1 MSSLY
6 KMPTSTTSKI
16 PLPKSS
22 IASPNGSRGDSQ
34 DVSTPAQSRI
44 PVMKGVKSPV
54 HDLSFATPT
63 SGLNKENISVDSSHN
78 SRKSRIPD
86 IRSKISPTKE
96 IQDADGGYRSDHS
109 NKSAGSA
116 NRIPVARLPT
126 SPSRIPTTPSRIP
139 TIPPSPSRI
148 PLRSSVESLSAEELD
163 WESKEYSGSPRHRGP
178 TNAFMAGDE
187 LRGRSSS
194 DTRSSSNSSSSSS
207 PHKRGRDPE
216 VPPSKMRRTSPDGES
231 VSPSKT
237 RRPSPSKIPIA
248 GNYVKTSNSSSNEDF
263 VTPRGPLRDPWS
275 DRSSDRDLKSSFSV
289 QSELFQTA
297 QESEGVEEFCDLG
310 GGEAMAECDVAGDFL
325 SKEAL
330 PRKALHLEL
339 GSKIPAPKTRA
350 PTAPNSAP
358 IRTIPELN
366 WSIAKDDQPPKNCFS
381 QSPTRHSDNHF
392 RGSQSTS
399 QLPDPQGDGGC
410 SPPTQR
416 PAHSTSR
423 LPFLPLKE
431 GGSSGSSTDSDGSTG
446 DKDRGRRKKNFE
458 AFVMTGD
465 RMINLA
471 KTPANIDFQ
480 SKYYKQQA
488 AQPPATPLSDRTAR
502 TLDPAF
508 EPAEAAPSSN
518 SLPASPIEGSSQNDS
533 NLSNQR
539 KPGVRRSLV
548 RNSKSEDQLSYDEL
562 NAHDSDDE
570 KLNSSCHTL
579 LDTLLDSA
587 HTSHTP
593 TRPGQSTARHPATGH
608 GPPHVSS
615 ESSSSRSTGSTV
627 GSSTDQLL
635 SSQPSDEAT
644 SPDFSTSSLI
654 SCSEHY
660 NGESLL
666 DNMSPQ
672 SPSSPDTPE
681 WSLIANGESFH
692 KDVPSTHSRKSS
704 KKAQGECGH
713 DSLITS
719 KDNRVII
726 TINQREGEE
735 SQLNGH
741 SSPGTSSGTITPDQ
755 AYSELG
761 DEGGL
766 SSPHQSAPPH
776 PCNSPPPLYSS
787 PTLSSEEESDMDS
800 LHSYHPPV
808 KIVDIPSAHRLAKRL
823 YNLEGFRKSDISRH
837 LSKNNDFSR
846 AVAEEYCKLFSFTD
860 LTLDA
865 ALRKF
870 LLQFCLTGE
879 TQDRERVLL
888 HFSKRFLE
896 CNPSLRGDTFQS
908 HDSVHTLTCAIMLLN
923 TDLHNEALQQRKM
936 SPEEFV
942 ENLAELNDGHN
953 FPEELLRDVYAAI
966 KTDPIEWVQDDS
978 AESDIG
984 SGGAARPVSP
994 PVQAGAGQDNPAGAV
1009 SFSNQIGGIN
1019 PFLSM
1024 PDPDSCVDYKRGYV
1038 MRKSCYDSNN
1048 KKTKLGKR
1056 SWKMFYL
1063 TLRDLVLFCF
1073 KDEKTAQNPASFES
1087 PHAAVRIHHS
1097 VATAAADYTKKQ
1109 FVFRLKTCDR
1119 AEYLFQTSDQKELET
1134 WVETINT
1141 VVGRYSSPPLPAP
1154 CSNTIKFQRPLFPSS
1169 RSKHSL
1175 SDQLANH
1182 RTQARELSQEL
1193 ADHTDNPPGKG
1204 AKSVIWSNFRE
1215 KSEFV
1220 ELEVGRYS
1228 TYISVL
1234 ENLISK
1240 QQSNQMVSS
1249 PLKVITS

>member
-1 MSSLY
+1 MSNVY
-6 KMPTSTTSKI
+6 KMPSTTTSKI

-22 IASPNGSRGDSQ
+22 ISSPSRSE
-34 DVSTPAQSRI
+34 VVEAMTPQSRI
-44 PVMKGVKSPV
+44 PVMKVV
-54 HDLSFATPT
+54 TPT
-63 SGLNKENISVDSSHN
+63 TGLNKENISVDRPPTQQWESPGSQN
-78 SRKSRIPD
+78 SRLRSKIPD
-86 IRSKISPTKE
+86 IRTKISPSKE
-96 IQDADGGYRSDHS
+96 IQDVDGGYKSDHS
-109 NKSAGSA
+109 SKSGGSGA
-116 NRIPVARLPT
+116 RMASSTSSPGARMSSSRIPV
-126 SPSRIPTTPSRIP
+126 SPARIPST
-139 TIPPSPSRI
+139 PSRI

-163 WESKEYSGSPRHRGP
+163 WEAKEFHTMSRRLGGSG
-178 TNAFMAGDE
+178 NAFMGSE
-187 LRGRSSS
+187 EMRGRASSE
-194 DTRSSSNSSSSSS
+194 TRSSSNSSSSSS

-216 VPPSKMRRTSPDGES
+216 VPPAKMRRTSPDGES
-231 VSPSKT
+231 VSPAKT

-248 GNYVKTSNSSSNEDF
+248 GGYVVKTANSSSNEDF
-263 VTPRGPLRDPWS
+263 STPRGPVRDPWLE
-275 DRSSDRDLKSSFSV
+275 RPSDRDMKGSYSV
-289 QSELFQTA
+289 QSELFHTA
-297 QESEGVEEFCDLG
+297 QESEDGDEFCDLVGG
-310 GGEAMAECDVAGDFL
+310 GGEGLAESELAEDFDK
-325 SKEAL
+325 SENF
-330 PRKALHLEL
+330 PRKKGLHLDL
-339 GSKIPAPKTRA
+339 GSRIPPPKARI
-350 PTAPNSAP
+350 PGAPNSAP
-358 IRTIPELN
+358 VRNIPELN
-366 WSIAKDDQPPKNCFS
+366 WSIAKEEQSNKNIS
-381 QSPTRHSDNHF
+381 SDGRVSDRNI

-399 QLPDPQGDGGC
+399 RLPDPLTEGDC
-410 SPPTQR
+410 SPQAPRTNN
-416 PAHSTSR
+416 STSR

-431 GGSSGSSTDSDGSTG
+431 GGSSGSSTDSDGSSG

-471 KTPANIDFQ
+471 KTPANVDFQ
-480 SKYYKQQA
+480 SKYYKQ
-488 AQPPATPLSDRTAR
+488 PLTDRTAR
-502 TLDPAF
+502 PLDTTFESLETPPA
-508 EPAEAAPSSN
+508 PP
-518 SLPASPIEGSSQNDS
+518 SLPVSPVEGSSQND
-533 NLSNQR
+533 LINQR
-539 KPGVRRSLV
+539 PAP
-548 RNSKSEDQLSYDEL
+548 SE
-562 NAHDSDDE
+562 
-570 KLNSSCHTL
+570 
-579 LDTLLDSA
+579 
-587 HTSHTP
+587 
-593 TRPGQSTARHPATGH
+593 
-608 GPPHVSS
+608 
-615 ESSSSRSTGSTV
+615 
-627 GSSTDQLL
+627 
-635 SSQPSDEAT
+635 EAT

-692 KDVPSTHSRKSS
+692 KDVSSSQS
-704 KKAQGECGH
+704 KKSNKAGQGEASH

-726 TINQREGEE
+726 TINQREAEE
-735 SQLNGH
+735 KQLNGH

-761 DEGGL
+761 DEGGVA
-766 SSPHQSAPPH
+766 SPQVAPPH

-846 AVAEEYCKLFSFTD
+846 AVAEEYCKLFSFSD

-896 CNPSLRGDTFQS
+896 CNPFLRGETFQS

-936 SPEEFV
+936 TPEEFV

-953 FPEELLRDVYAAI
+953 FPETLLREVYLAI
-966 KTDPIEWVQDDS
+966 KTEPIEWVQDDS
-978 AESDIG
+978 ADSDIG
-984 SGGAARPVSP
+984 SGGGVGGQGREESP
-994 PVQAGAGQDNPAGAV
+994 PPGGGGQDNPASGV
-1009 SFSNQIGGIN
+1009 SFTNQVGGIN
-1019 PFLSM
+1019 PFLAM
-1024 PDPDSCVDYKRGYV
+1024 PDPDNSVDYKRGYV
-1038 MRKSCYDSNN
+1038 MRKSCFDTNN

-1063 TLRDLVLFCF
+1063 TLRDLVLYCF
-1073 KDEKTAQNPASFES
+1073 KDEKTAQNQASFES

-1097 VATAAADYTKKQ
+1097 VATAAQDYTKKQ

-1154 CSNTIKFQRPLFPSS
+1154 CSSSSKFQRPLYPSS
-1169 RSKHSL
+1169 GSKLSL
-1175 SDQLANH
+1175 SEQLASH
-1182 RTQARELSQEL
+1182 RSQVRELNQEL
-1193 ADHTDNPPGKG
+1193 AMHTNNPPNKG
-1204 AKSVIWSNFRE
+1204 AKSVVWSGFRE
-1215 KSEFV
+1215 KGEFL
-1220 ELEVGRYS
+1220 ESEVGRYS

-1234 ENLISK
+1234 ENLITK

>member
-1 MSSLY
+1 MSNVY
-6 KMPTSTTSKI
+6 KMPGTTSKI

-22 IASPNGSRGDSQ
+22 ISSPNGSRSEAQ
-34 DVSTPAQSRI
+34 DPVTPQSRI
-44 PVMKGVKSPV
+44 PVMKGMKSPV
-54 HDLSFATPT
+54 QEISFATPT
-63 SGLNKENISVDSSHN
+63 SGLNKENISVESQSSQN
-78 SRKSRIPD
+78 SRRSRIPD
-86 IRSKISPTKE
+86 IRTKISPTKD
-96 IQDADGGYRSDHS
+96 IQDIDGGYKSDHS
-109 NKSAGSA
+109 TKSAGSGS
-116 NRIPVARLPT
+116 RIPTSRLPT

-139 TIPPSPSRI
+139 TIPSPARI

-163 WESKEYSGSPRHRGP
+163 WETKEFNTSRRLGGP
-178 TNAFMAGDE
+178 GNAFMGPEE
-187 LRGRSSS
+187 LRGRASSE
-194 DTRSSSNSSSSSS
+194 TRSSSNSSSSSS

-248 GNYVKTSNSSSNEDF
+248 GSYVKTSNSSSNEDF
-263 VTPRGPLRDPWS
+263 LTPRGPLREPWQE
-275 DRSSDRDLKSSFSV
+275 RSSDRDMKGSYSV
-289 QSELFQTA
+289 QSELFHTA
-297 QESEGVEEFCDLG
+297 QESEDGDDFCDLVGG
-310 GGEAMAECDVAGDFL
+310 GGEGMAECDLAEDFQK
-325 SKEAL
+325 SENL
-330 PRKALHLEL
+330 PRKGLHLDL
-339 GSKIPAPKTRA
+339 GSKIPPPKARIPGA
-350 PTAPNSAP
+350 NSAP
-358 IRTIPELN
+358 VRTIPELN
-366 WSIAKDDQPPKNCFS
+366 WSIAKEEQSTKNNS
-381 QSPTRHSDNHF
+381 SDGSDRVSDHNF

-399 QLPDPQGDGGC
+399 RLPDPPAEGEC
-410 SPPTQR
+410 SPLAPRTNN
-416 PAHSTSR
+416 STSR

-431 GGSSGSSTDSDGSTG
+431 GGSSGSSTDSDGSSG
-446 DKDRGRRKKNFE
+446 DKERGRRKKNFE

-480 SKYYKQQA
+480 SKYYKQ
-488 AQPPATPLSDRTAR
+488 PLTDRTAR
-502 TLDPAF
+502 TLDTAF
-508 EPAEAAPSSN
+508 ESLETPPAPA
-518 SLPASPIEGSSQNDS
+518 SLPASPVEGSSQNEHA
-533 NLSNQR
+533 LANQR
-539 KPGVRRSLV
+539 KPGVRHSLV
-548 RNSKSEDQLSYDEL
+548 RNSKSEDQLAYDEL
-562 NAHDSDDE
+562 SAHESDED

-579 LDTLLDSA
+579 LDSAYTPVMPDHTTL
-587 HTSHTP
+587 HNN
-593 TRPGQSTARHPATGH
+593 TRTA
-608 GPPHVSS
+608 PPFVSS
-615 ESSSSRSTGSTV
+615 ESSSSRSAASSK
-627 GSSTDQLL
+627 GSSSGEQLL
-635 SSQPSDEAT
+635 SSQPSEEAT

-692 KDVPSTHSRKSS
+692 KDVPSSQNKKSS
-704 KKAQGECGH
+704 KAAQGEGGH

-726 TINQREGEE
+726 TINQREAEE
-735 SQLNGH
+735 KQLNGH

-761 DEGGL
+761 DEGGVT
-766 SSPHQSAPPH
+766 SPQAAPPH

-846 AVAEEYCKLFSFTD
+846 AVAEEYCKLFSFSN

-896 CNPSLRGDTFQS
+896 CNPYLRGETFQS

-936 SPEEFV
+936 TPEEFV

-953 FPEELLRDVYAAI
+953 FPEVLLREVYLAI
-966 KTDPIEWVQDDS
+966 KTEPIEWVQDDS
-978 AESDIG
+978 NDSDIG
-984 SGGAARPVSP
+984 SGGGVGVGGQSREESP
-994 PVQAGAGQDNPAGAV
+994 PPGGGGHDNPASGV
-1009 SFSNQIGGIN
+1009 SFTNQVGGIN
-1019 PFLSM
+1019 PFLAM
-1024 PDPDSCVDYKRGYV
+1024 PDPDNSVDYKRGYV
-1038 MRKSCYDSNN
+1038 MRKSCFDTNK

-1063 TLRDLVLFCF
+1063 TLRDLVLYCF
-1073 KDEKTAQNPASFES
+1073 KDEKTAQNQASFES

-1097 VATAAADYTKKQ
+1097 VATAAQDYTKKQ

-1154 CSNTIKFQRPLFPSS
+1154 CSSTSKFQRPLYPSS
-1169 RSKHSL
+1169 GSKLSL
-1175 SDQLANH
+1175 SEQLASH
-1182 RTQARELSQEL
+1182 RTQVRELNQEL
-1193 ADHTDNPPGKG
+1193 AMHTNNPPNKG
-1204 AKSVIWSNFRE
+1204 AKSVVWSSFRE
-1215 KSEFV
+1215 KSEFL
-1220 ELEVGRYS
+1220 ESEVGRYS
-1228 TYISVL
+1228 TYINVL
-1234 ENLISK
+1234 ENLITK
-1240 QQSNQMVSS
+1240 QQANQMVSS

>member
-1 MSSLY
+1 LAESELAEDFD
-6 KMPTSTTSKI
+6 
-16 PLPKSS
+16 KSENF
-22 IASPNGSRGDSQ
+22 PRKKGLHLDLG
-34 DVSTPAQSRI
+34 SRI
-44 PVMKGVKSPV
+44 PPPK
-54 HDLSFATPT
+54 A
-63 SGLNKENISVDSSHN
+63 
-78 SRKSRIPD
+78 RIP
-86 IRSKISPTKE
+86 
-96 IQDADGGYRSDHS
+96 G
-109 NKSAGSA
+109 
-116 NRIPVARLPT
+116 
-126 SPSRIPTTPSRIP
+126 
-139 TIPPSPSRI
+139 
-148 PLRSSVESLSAEELD
+148 
-163 WESKEYSGSPRHRGP
+163 
-178 TNAFMAGDE
+178 
-187 LRGRSSS
+187 
-194 DTRSSSNSSSSSS
+194 
-207 PHKRGRDPE
+207 
-216 VPPSKMRRTSPDGES
+216 
-231 VSPSKT
+231 
-237 RRPSPSKIPIA
+237 
-248 GNYVKTSNSSSNEDF
+248 
-263 VTPRGPLRDPWS
+263 
-275 DRSSDRDLKSSFSV
+275 
-289 QSELFQTA
+289 
-297 QESEGVEEFCDLG
+297 
-310 GGEAMAECDVAGDFL
+310 
-325 SKEAL
+325 
-330 PRKALHLEL
+330 
-339 GSKIPAPKTRA
+339 
-350 PTAPNSAP
+350 APNSAP
-358 IRTIPELN
+358 VRNIPELN
-366 WSIAKDDQPPKNCFS
+366 WSIAKEEQSNKNIS
-381 QSPTRHSDNHF
+381 SDGRVSDRNI

-399 QLPDPQGDGGC
+399 RLPDPLTEGDC
-410 SPPTQR
+410 SPQAPRTNN
-416 PAHSTSR
+416 STSR

-431 GGSSGSSTDSDGSTG
+431 GGSSGSSTDSDGSSG

-471 KTPANIDFQ
+471 KTPANVDFQ
-480 SKYYKQQA
+480 SKYYKQ
-488 AQPPATPLSDRTAR
+488 PLTDRTAR
-502 TLDPAF
+502 PLDTTFESLETPPA
-508 EPAEAAPSSN
+508 PP
-518 SLPASPIEGSSQNDS
+518 SLPASPVEGSSQND
-533 NLSNQR
+533 LINQR
-539 KPGVRRSLV
+539 PAP
-548 RNSKSEDQLSYDEL
+548 SE
-562 NAHDSDDE
+562 
-570 KLNSSCHTL
+570 
-579 LDTLLDSA
+579 
-587 HTSHTP
+587 
-593 TRPGQSTARHPATGH
+593 
-608 GPPHVSS
+608 
-615 ESSSSRSTGSTV
+615 
-627 GSSTDQLL
+627 
-635 SSQPSDEAT
+635 EAT

-692 KDVPSTHSRKSS
+692 KDVSSSQS
-704 KKAQGECGH
+704 KKSNKAGQGEASH

-726 TINQREGEE
+726 TINQREAEE
-735 SQLNGH
+735 KQLNGH

-761 DEGGL
+761 DEGGVA
-766 SSPHQSAPPH
+766 SPQVAPPH

-846 AVAEEYCKLFSFTD
+846 AVAEEYCKLFSFSD

-896 CNPSLRGDTFQS
+896 CNPFLRGETFQS

-936 SPEEFV
+936 TPEEFV

-953 FPEELLRDVYAAI
+953 FPETLLREVYLAI
-966 KTDPIEWVQDDS
+966 KTEPIEWVQDDS
-978 AESDIG
+978 ADSDIG
-984 SGGAARPVSP
+984 SGGGVGGQGREESP
-994 PVQAGAGQDNPAGAV
+994 PPGGGGQDNPASGV
-1009 SFSNQIGGIN
+1009 SFTNQVGGIN
-1019 PFLSM
+1019 PFLAM
-1024 PDPDSCVDYKRGYV
+1024 PDPDNSVDYKRGYV
-1038 MRKSCYDSNN
+1038 MRKSCFDTNN

-1063 TLRDLVLFCF
+1063 TLRDLVLYCF
-1073 KDEKTAQNPASFES
+1073 KDEKTAQNQASFES

-1097 VATAAADYTKKQ
+1097 VATAAQDYTKKQ

-1154 CSNTIKFQRPLFPSS
+1154 CSSSSKFQRPLYPSS
-1169 RSKHSL
+1169 GSKLSL
-1175 SDQLANH
+1175 SEQLASH
-1182 RTQARELSQEL
+1182 RSQVRELNQEL
-1193 ADHTDNPPGKG
+1193 AMHTNNPPNKG
-1204 AKSVIWSNFRE
+1204 AKSVVWSGFRE
-1215 KSEFV
+1215 KGEFL
-1220 ELEVGRYS
+1220 ESEVGRYS

-1234 ENLISK
+1234 ENLITK

>member
-1 MSSLY
+1 MSNVY
-6 KMPTSTTSKI
+6 KMPGATTSKI

-22 IASPNGSRGDSQ
+22 ISSPHGSRGDSQ
-34 DVSTPAQSRI
+34 EAVTPQSRI
-44 PVMKGVKSPV
+44 PVMKGGVKSPV
-54 HDLSFATPT
+54 QEISFTTPS
-63 SGLNKENISVDSSHN
+63 SGLNKENISVESHSSQN
-78 SRKSRIPD
+78 SRRSRIPD
-86 IRSKISPTKE
+86 IRTKISPTKD
-96 IQDADGGYRSDHS
+96 IQDIDGGYKSDHS
-109 NKSAGSA
+109 TKSTGSGT
-116 NRIPVARLPT
+116 RIPTSRLPT
-126 SPSRIPTTPSRIP
+126 SPPRIPTTPSKIP

-163 WESKEYSGSPRHRGP
+163 WEAKEFHMSRRLGGSN
-178 TNAFMAGDE
+178 NAFMGSEE
-187 LRGRSSS
+187 LRGRTSSE
-194 DTRSSSNSSSSSS
+194 TRSSSNSSSSGSS

-248 GNYVKTSNSSSNEDF
+248 GSYVKTSNSSSNEDF
-263 VTPRGPLRDPWS
+263 LSPRGAL
-275 DRSSDRDLKSSFSV
+275 RSSWQDGGCEGDMKGSYSV
-289 QSELFQTA
+289 QSELFHTA
-297 QESEGVEEFCDLG
+297 QESEDGDDFCDLVGVG
-310 GGEAMAECDVAGDFL
+310 GGEGLAECELAEDF
-325 SKEAL
+325 SNSEKVT
-330 PRKALHLEL
+330 RKGLHLDL
-339 GSKIPAPKTRA
+339 GSKIPPPKARI
-350 PTAPNSAP
+350 PGAPNSAP
-358 IRTIPELN
+358 VRTIPELN
-366 WSIAKDDQPPKNCFS
+366 WSIAKEEKNPRNSASDD
-381 QSPTRHSDNHF
+381 RISDSKF

-399 QLPDPQGDGGC
+399 RLPDTLVEEDC
-410 SPPTQR
+410 SPISHRPTN
-416 PAHSTSR
+416 STSR

-431 GGSSGSSTDSDGSTG
+431 GASSGSSTDSDGSCG

-471 KTPANIDFQ
+471 KTPANVDFQ
-480 SKYYKQQA
+480 SKYYKQQ
-488 AQPPATPLSDRTAR
+488 PLTDRAAR
-502 TLDPAF
+502 TLDTAF
-508 EPAEAAPSSN
+508 ESLETAPAPL
-518 SLPASPIEGSSQNDS
+518 SLPASPVEGSSQNTDTT
-533 NLSNQR
+533 LAHQR
-539 KPGVRRSLV
+539 KPP
-548 RNSKSEDQLSYDEL
+548 SE
-562 NAHDSDDE
+562 
-570 KLNSSCHTL
+570 
-579 LDTLLDSA
+579 
-587 HTSHTP
+587 
-593 TRPGQSTARHPATGH
+593 
-608 GPPHVSS
+608 
-615 ESSSSRSTGSTV
+615 
-627 GSSTDQLL
+627 
-635 SSQPSDEAT
+635 EAT

-692 KDVPSTHSRKSS
+692 KDVPTSQS
-704 KKAQGECGH
+704 KKSCKSAQGEGAH

-726 TINQREGEE
+726 TINQREAEE
-735 SQLNGH
+735 KQLNGH

-755 AYSELG
+755 A
-761 DEGGL
+761 DEGGVM
-766 SSPHQSAPPH
+766 SPPPPH

-846 AVAEEYCKLFSFTD
+846 AVAEEYCKLFSFSN

-896 CNPSLRGDTFQS
+896 CNPYLRGETFQS

-936 SPEEFV
+936 TPEEFV

-953 FPEELLRDVYAAI
+953 FPETLLREVYLAI
-966 KTDPIEWVQDDS
+966 KTEPIEWVQDSDGG
-978 AESDIG
+978 ESDIG
-984 SGGAARPVSP
+984 SGGGQVRQESP
-994 PVQAGAGQDNPAGAV
+994 PPGGAGQDNPASGV
-1009 SFSNQIGGIN
+1009 SFSNQVGGIN

-1024 PDPDSCVDYKRGYV
+1024 PDPDNSVDYKRGYV
-1038 MRKSCYDSNN
+1038 MRKSCFDTNK

-1063 TLRDLVLFCF
+1063 TLRDLVLYCF
-1073 KDEKTAQNPASFES
+1073 KDEKTAQNQASFES

-1097 VATAAADYTKKQ
+1097 VAMAAQDYTKKQ

-1154 CSNTIKFQRPLFPSS
+1154 CSSSVKFQRPLFPSS
-1169 RSKHSL
+1169 SSKLSL
-1175 SDQLANH
+1175 SEQLASH
-1182 RTQARELSQEL
+1182 RTQVRELSQEL
-1193 ADHTDNPPGKG
+1193 AMHTNNPPGKG
-1204 AKSVIWSNFRE
+1204 AKSVVWSSFRE
-1215 KSEFV
+1215 KSEFL
-1220 ELEVGRYS
+1220 ESEVGRYS

-1234 ENLISK
+1234 ETLITK

>member
-1 MSSLY
+1 M
-6 KMPTSTTSKI
+6 
-16 PLPKSS
+16 
-22 IASPNGSRGDSQ
+22 A
-34 DVSTPAQSRI
+34 
-44 PVMKGVKSPV
+44 
-54 HDLSFATPT
+54 
-63 SGLNKENISVDSSHN
+63 
-78 SRKSRIPD
+78 
-86 IRSKISPTKE
+86 
-96 IQDADGGYRSDHS
+96 
-109 NKSAGSA
+109 
-116 NRIPVARLPT
+116 
-126 SPSRIPTTPSRIP
+126 
-139 TIPPSPSRI
+139 
-148 PLRSSVESLSAEELD
+148 ESEL
-163 WESKEYSGSPRHRGP
+163 
-178 TNAFMAGDE
+178 A
-187 LRGRSSS
+187 
-194 DTRSSSNSSSSSS
+194 
-207 PHKRGRDPE
+207 
-216 VPPSKMRRTSPDGES
+216 
-231 VSPSKT
+231 
-237 RRPSPSKIPIA
+237 
-248 GNYVKTSNSSSNEDF
+248 EDF
-263 VTPRGPLRDPWS
+263 L
-275 DRSSDRDLKSSFSV
+275 
-289 QSELFQTA
+289 E
-297 QESEGVEEFCDLG
+297 
-310 GGEAMAECDVAGDFL
+310 
-325 SKEAL
+325 KEAL
-330 PRKALHLEL
+330 PRKGLHLDL
-339 GSKIPAPKTRA
+339 GSKIPAPRA
-350 PTAPNSAP
+350 RVPTAPYSAP
-358 IRTIPELN
+358 VRTIPELN
-366 WSIAKDDQPPKNCFS
+366 WSIAKEEQPPKH
-381 QSPTRHSDNHF
+381 SPVKTSDIHI

-399 QLPDPQGDGGC
+399 RLPDPQGDGDC
-410 SPPTQR
+410 SPLVARPT
-416 PAHSTSR
+416 HSTSR
-423 LPFLPLKE
+423 LPFLPLAE
-431 GGSSGSSTDSDGSTG
+431 GGSSGSSTDSDSSNQE
-446 DKDRGRRKKNFE
+446 KERGRRKKNFE

-480 SKYYKQQA
+480 SKYYKQH
-488 AQPPATPLSDRTAR
+488 PHTAR

-508 EPAEAAPSSN
+508 ESIEAVPAPN
-518 SLPASPIEGSSQNDS
+518 SLPASPVEGSSHNES
-533 NLSNQR
+533 NHENQR
-539 KPGVRRSLV
+539 KSGLRRSLV

-562 NAHDSDDE
+562 NNLESDDE

-579 LDTLLDSA
+579 LDSA
-587 HTSHTP
+587 HTPAMPDRVYRTTHT
-593 TRPGQSTARHPATGH
+593 T
-608 GPPHVSS
+608 PPFVSS
-615 ESSSSRSTGSTV
+615 ESSSSRSA
-627 GSSTDQLL
+627 GSSKGSSGDQLL
-635 SSQPSDEAT
+635 SSQPSEEAT

-666 DNMSPQ
+666 DNLSPQ

-704 KKAQGECGH
+704 KNAQGEAAH

-735 SQLNGH
+735 KQLNGN

-755 AYSELG
+755 AYSEVG

-766 SSPHQSAPPH
+766 FSPPHSAPPQ
-776 PCNSPPPLYSS
+776 PSNSPPPLYSS

-808 KIVDIPSAHRLAKRL
+808 KIVDIPSANRLAKRL

-846 AVAEEYCKLFSFTD
+846 AVAEEYCKLFSFSQ

-870 LLQFCLTGE
+870 LVQFCLTGE

-896 CNPSLRGDTFQS
+896 CNPGLRGETFQS

-953 FPEELLRDVYAAI
+953 FPEDLLRDVYQAI
-966 KTDPIEWVQDDS
+966 KTEPIEWVQDES
-978 AESDIG
+978 AESEIG
-984 SGGAARPVSP
+984 SGGGGNGVGGSSGRSASP
-994 PVQAGAGQDNPAGAV
+994 PTVGSGQDNPAGAV
-1009 SFSNQIGGIN
+1009 SFTNQVGGIN

-1024 PDPDSCVDYKRGYV
+1024 PDPDNCVDYKRGYV
-1038 MRKSCYDSNN
+1038 MRKSCYDTNN

-1073 KDEKTAQNPASFES
+1073 KDEKTAQTAASFES
-1087 PHAAVRIHHS
+1087 PHTAVRIHHS
-1097 VATAAADYTKKQ
+1097 VATAAEDYTKKQ
-1109 FVFRLKTCDR
+1109 FVFRLRTCDR

-1154 CSNTIKFQRPLFPSS
+1154 CSSTIKFQRPLYPSS
-1169 RSKHSL
+1169 GSKLTL
-1175 SDQLANH
+1175 SEQLASH
-1182 RTQARELSQEL
+1182 RTQVRELSQEL
-1193 ADHTDNPPGKG
+1193 ADHTNNPPTRG
-1204 AKSVIWSNFRE
+1204 AKSVIWSSFRE
-1215 KSEFV
+1215 KSEFL
-1220 ELEVGRYS
+1220 EMEVGRYS

-1234 ENLISK
+1234 ENLITK

>member
-6 KMPTSTTSKI
+6 KMPTTTTSKI

-22 IASPNGSRGDSQ
+22 ISSPKAESQ
-34 DVSTPAQSRI
+34 DAGTPTQSRI

-63 SGLNKENISVDSSHN
+63 SGLNKENISVESSQSSHN

-86 IRSKISPTKE
+86 IRSKVSPTKD
-96 IQDADGGYRSDHS
+96 IQDVDGGYKSDHS
-109 NKSAGSA
+109 TKSAGSGS
-116 NRIPVARLPT
+116 RIPVSRLPT

-163 WESKEYSGSPRHRGP
+163 WESKEFSASPRHGGP
-178 TNAFMAGDE
+178 TNAFIAGDE

-248 GNYVKTSNSSSNEDF
+248 GSYVKTSNSSSNEDF
-263 VTPRGPLRDPWS
+263 LTPRGPLRDPWS

-297 QESEGVEEFCDLG
+297 QESEGGEEFCDLG

-330 PRKALHLEL
+330 PRKALHLDL
-339 GSKIPAPKTRA
+339 GSKIPAPKTRI
-350 PTAPNSAP
+350 PTAPFSAP
-358 IRTIPELN
+358 VRTIPELN
-366 WSIAKDDQPPKNCFS
+366 WSIAKEEQPPKNCYN
-381 QSPTRHSDNHF
+381 QSPTRQSDNNF

-399 QLPDPQGDGGC
+399 RLPDPQGDGDC
-410 SPPTQR
+410 SPLIHR

-446 DKDRGRRKKNFE
+446 DKERGRRKKNFE

-488 AQPPATPLSDRTAR
+488 QNPNTPLSDRTAR

-508 EPAEAAPSSN
+508 ESSDVAPSSN

-539 KPGVRRSLV
+539 KP
-548 RNSKSEDQLSYDEL
+548 
-562 NAHDSDDE
+562 
-570 KLNSSCHTL
+570 
-579 LDTLLDSA
+579 
-587 HTSHTP
+587 
-593 TRPGQSTARHPATGH
+593 
-608 GPPHVSS
+608 
-615 ESSSSRSTGSTV
+615 
-627 GSSTDQLL
+627 
-635 SSQPSDEAT
+635 PSDEAT

-704 KKAQGECGH
+704 KKAQSECGH

-735 SQLNGH
+735 KQLNGH

-761 DEGGL
+761 DDGGL
-766 SSPHQSAPPH
+766 SSPHQSAPPY

-846 AVAEEYCKLFSFTD
+846 AVAEEYCKLFSFTS
-860 LTLDA
+860 LTLDQ

-936 SPEEFV
+936 TPEEFV

-953 FPEELLRDVYAAI
+953 FPEDLLRDVYAAI
-966 KTDPIEWVQDDS
+966 KTDPIEWVQDEAADS
-978 AESDIG
+978 EIG
-984 SGGAARPVSP
+984 SSGGTARPASP
-994 PVQAGAGQDNPAGAV
+994 PAQASSGQDNPAGGV
-1009 SFSNQIGGIN
+1009 SFTNQVGGIN

-1038 MRKSCYDSNN
+1038 MRKSCYDTNK

-1087 PHAAVRIHHS
+1087 PQAAVRIHHS

-1154 CSNTIKFQRPLFPSS
+1154 CSNTIKFQRPLYPSS

-1175 SDQLANH
+1175 SEQLANH
-1182 RTQARELSQEL
+1182 RSQVRELSQEL
-1193 ADHTDNPPGKG
+1193 ADHTNNPPAKG
-1204 AKSVIWSNFRE
+1204 AKSVIWNNFRE
-1215 KSEFV
+1215 KSEFL

-1234 ENLISK
+1234 ENLITK

>member
-539 KPGVRRSLV
+539 KP
-548 RNSKSEDQLSYDEL
+548 
-562 NAHDSDDE
+562 
-570 KLNSSCHTL
+570 
-579 LDTLLDSA
+579 
-587 HTSHTP
+587 
-593 TRPGQSTARHPATGH
+593 
-608 GPPHVSS
+608 
-615 ESSSSRSTGSTV
+615 
-627 GSSTDQLL
+627 
-635 SSQPSDEAT
+635 PSDEAT

-953 FPEELLRDVYAAI
+953 FPEELLRAVYAAI

>member
-1 MSSLY
+1 
-6 KMPTSTTSKI
+6 
-16 PLPKSS
+16 
-22 IASPNGSRGDSQ
+22 
-34 DVSTPAQSRI
+34 
-44 PVMKGVKSPV
+44 MKGVKSPV

-63 SGLNKENISVDSSHN
+63 SGLNKENISVESHSSHK

-86 IRSKISPTKE
+86 IRSKISPTKD
-96 IQDADGGYRSDHS
+96 IQDVDGGYKSDRSI
-109 NKSAGSA
+109 KSAGSGSK
-116 NRIPVARLPT
+116 IPNSRLPT
-126 SPSRIPTTPSRIP
+126 SPSRIPTTPTRIP
-139 TIPPSPSRI
+139 TIPPSPSKI

-163 WESKEYSGSPRHRGP
+163 WEPKEFNSGSSRNKGS
-178 TNAFMAGDE
+178 TNAFTTEDVVRE
-187 LRGRSSS
+187 RSSS
-194 DTRSSSNSSSSSS
+194 DNRSSSNSSSSSS

-248 GNYVKTSNSSSNEDF
+248 GSYVKTSNSSSNEDF
-263 VTPRGPLRDPWS
+263 LTPRGPLRDPWS
-275 DRSSDRDLKSSFSV
+275 DRSSDRDLKSSYSV

-297 QESEGVEEFCDLG
+297 QESEGGEEFCDLG
-310 GGEAMAECDVAGDFL
+310 GGEAMAESDLAEDFL
-325 SKEAL
+325 IKEAL
-330 PRKALHLEL
+330 PRKGLHLDL
-339 GSKIPAPKTRA
+339 GSKIPAPKTRI
-350 PTAPNSAP
+350 PTAPYSAP
-358 IRTIPELN
+358 VRTIPELN
-366 WSIAKDDQPPKNCFS
+366 WSISKEEQPPKNSYS
-381 QSPTRHSDNHF
+381 QSPTRHSDNNF
-392 RGSQSTS
+392 RASQSTS
-399 QLPDPQGDGGC
+399 RLPDPQGDGDC
-410 SPPTQR
+410 SPLIHR
-416 PAHSTSR
+416 PSHSTSR

-431 GGSSGSSTDSDGSTG
+431 GGSSGSSSTDSDGSITG
-446 DKDRGRRKKNFE
+446 DKERGRRKKNFE

-480 SKYYKQQA
+480 SKYYKPQTQNN
-488 AQPPATPLSDRTAR
+488 ATPLTDRTAR

-508 EPAEAAPSSN
+508 ESSEAAPSSN
-518 SLPASPIEGSSQNDS
+518 SLPASPTEGSSHNDS
-533 NLSNQR
+533 NISNQR

-562 NAHDSDDE
+562 NSHDSDED

-579 LDTLLDSA
+579 LDS
-587 HTSHTP
+587 SCTP
-593 TRPGQSTARHPATGH
+593 LRPEQSTAKHKPH

-615 ESSSSRSTGSTV
+615 ESSSSRSSGSK

-692 KDVPSTHSRKSS
+692 KDVPSSHSRKSS
-704 KKAQGECGH
+704 KKTEAEGGN

-735 SQLNGH
+735 KQLNGH

-755 AYSELG
+755 TYSELG
-761 DEGGL
+761 DDGGL

-808 KIVDIPSAHRLAKRL
+808 KVVDIPSAHRLAKRL

-846 AVAEEYCKLFSFTD
+846 AVAEEYCKLFILTD
-860 LTLDA
+860 LTLDS

-896 CNPSLRGDTFQS
+896 CNPNLRGDTFQS

-936 SPEEFV
+936 TPEEFV

-953 FPEELLRDVYAAI
+953 FPDDLLRDVYTAI
-966 KTDPIEWVQDDS
+966 KTEPIEWVQDELV
-978 AESDIG
+978 ESDLG
-984 SGGAARPVSP
+984 SSGGTARPASP
-994 PVQAGAGQDNPAGAV
+994 PTQGQDNPTGGV
-1009 SFSNQIGGIN
+1009 SFTNQVGGIN
-1019 PFLSM
+1019 PFLNM
-1024 PDPDSCVDYKRGYV
+1024 PDPDNCVDYKRGYV
-1038 MRKSCYDSNN
+1038 MRKSCFDTNK

-1109 FVFRLKTCDR
+1109 FVFRLLTCDR

-1141 VVGRYSSPPLPAP
+1141 VVGRYSAPPLPAP

-1175 SDQLANH
+1175 SEQLASH
-1182 RTQARELSQEL
+1182 RTQVRELSQEL
-1193 ADHTDNPPGKG
+1193 ADHTNNPPNKG
-1204 AKSVIWSNFRE
+1204 AKSVIWSSFRE
-1215 KSEFV
+1215 KSEFL
-1220 ELEVGRYS
+1220 ELEVARYS
-1228 TYISVL
+1228 TYISAL
-1234 ENLISK
+1234 ENLITK